1 MSFAKIL
8 GVPRV
13 GPRVVDIW
21 SKASVGD
28 YLWSHILKGPHP
40 LSEGPLVQTAQL
52 TYKDI
57 LFSFRAGPGLVPST
71 APKNVSR
78 LVMVLNGRSEDKVL
92 NLNFYD

>member
-1 MSFAKIL
+1 MANFL

-78 LVMVLNGRSEDKVL
+78 LVMVLNGRSQDKVL
-92 NLNFYD
+92 INNIF